1 MTQLNPLYWAEYG
14 ARRYG
19 NKLRQRQRM
28 DALEEAGIRHNF
40 YPRLGLV
47 FVHVPKAAGT
57 TLHEYFSKLDDASE
71 RVSPHHDAIERL
83 RRDSVGSKHLKA
95 ADYRRTIGAEAWDK
109 IYSFAVVRNPWD
121 IMVSS
126 YHWWLDRGP
135 GFNSH
140 LKGALRVRHMSSF
153 EEFLDSDLGMGAH
166 NEQLVPL
173 ESWFQLDG
181 RDIVTRVGKFES
193 LQEDLAALCKDLGQE
208 SSDITISHRNKGNRS
223 SYQQYYTPRS
233 REKVFNKFR
242 YIVERFNYEF

>member
-1 MTQLNPLYWAEYG
+1 MYQNSPLYWAEYSL
-14 ARRYG
+14 RRYG
-19 NKLRQRQRM
+19 NKIRQRQR
-28 DALEEAGIRHNF
+28 LGSLKQAGIRRNF

-47 FVHVPKAAGT
+47 FVHVPKTAGT

-71 RVSPHHDAIERL
+71 QVSPNHDLIEAL
-83 RRDSVGSKHLKA
+83 RRNSGGNKHLKA
-95 ADYRRTIGAEAWDK
+95 ADYRGMIGAEAWDK
-109 IYSFAVVRNPWD
+109 IYSFALVRNPWD

-140 LKGALRVRHMSSF
+140 LKDAMRVRRMSGF

-181 RDIVTRVGKFES
+181 RDIVTRVGRLES
-193 LQEDLAALCKDLGQE
+193 LQEDLAALRKDLGQE
-208 SSDITISHRNKGNRS
+208 SSNITIPHRNKGNRS
-223 SYQQYYTPRS
+223 GYEQYYTPRS
-233 REKVFNKFR
+233 REKVFNEFR
-242 YIVERFNYEF
+242 YIVERFNYEY